1 MLDLF
6 TVNAPVVGLVILV
19 IIFIGFLLE
28 RHPPAVI
35 STAGAA
41 IFIALGFVKPEEAL
55 VAFSNSAVI
64 AIGGMCIISAALVRT
79 GAMEAL
85 VVKIFKVAD
94 TWPKLALVGMLLT
107 ALLASAFINN
117 TPVVLILIPV
127 FIELAGKLKIAP
139 KKLLIPLSY
148 TSILGG
154 TCTLLGTST
163 NLLVDGVAR
172 ANGQSAFGIFEI
184 SLVGI
189 ISALSGLLY
198 LFLIGRQLLPGESDS
213 DELRRPNAEPL
224 FLTEMKIPAESPLI
238 EVTLEKMKFLKARGI
253 DFFGVRRGL
262 QMFRN
267 PEPDFEI
274 TAGDVLV
281 ARATRAEVM
290 ALIERKDLDTG
301 LHKRTMSEETLETFE
316 ISLPPRADNAGQR
329 LQDLSLLS
337 DFPVRIAGINA
348 AIGNKGPDLQTAR
361 LKAGDTLLMQAKAA
375 TFNQMRRA
383 GKIIISDRPVPQPF
397 RRRHV
402 PIAVIALLAV
412 ISFAAFGILPIA
424 VMAIL
429 AVALILITRCIDA
442 SEAWASL
449 EGNVLILII
458 GMLIVGQGLQTAG
471 SIELV
476 VDAAAPLMAKASPF
490 LILLGIYALT
500 SFLTETVTNN
510 AVAVILTPIVIE
522 IGLQN
527 GIDPRPLLFAVMFGA
542 SASFATPIGYQTNT
556 LVHAAGHYTFSNF
569 LKVGLPMN
577 LWVGLSTCVAI
588 YFLV

>member
-198 LFLIGRQLLPGESDS
+198 LFLIGRHLLPGESDS

-238 EVTLEKMKFLKARGI
+238 EVNLEKMKFLKARGI

-301 LHKRTMSEETLETFE
+301 LHKRTMSEETLETLE

-476 VDAAAPLMAKASPF
+476 VNAAAPLMAKASPF

-569 LKVGLPMN
+569 LKVGVPMN

>member
-1 MLDLF
+1 MLDFF
-6 TVNAPVVGLVILV
+6 TANAPVVGLVILV

-28 RHPPAVI
+28 RYPPAVI

-41 IFIALGFVKPEEAL
+41 IFIALGFVKPDEAL
-55 VAFSNSAVI
+55 EAFSNSAVI
-64 AIGGMCIISAALVRT
+64 AIGGMCIISASLVRT

-94 TWPKLALVGMLLT
+94 TRPKLALVGMLLT

-139 KKLLIPLSY
+139 KRLLIPLSY

-184 SLVGI
+184 SLVGV

-198 LFLIGRQLLPGESDS
+198 LYLIGRHLLPGESDS

-224 FLTEMKIPAESPLI
+224 FLTEMRVPAESPLI
-238 EVTLEKMKFLKARGI
+238 GVTREKMKFLNVRGI

-262 QMFRN
+262 QVLRS
-267 PEPDFEI
+267 PEPDFEVS
-274 TAGDVLV
+274 AGDVFV
-281 ARATRAEVM
+281 ARATRAEIM
-290 ALIERKDLDTG
+290 ALIDRKDIDTG
-301 LHKRTMSEETLETFE
+301 LHKRTMSLEPLETLEV
-316 ISLPPRADNAGQR
+316 SLPPRTDNVGQR
-329 LQDLSLLS
+329 LQALSLLS

-348 AIGNKGPDLQTAR
+348 AIGHKGPDLQTAR
-361 LKAGDTLLMQAKAA
+361 LKAGDTLLMQARAA

-397 RRRHV
+397 RRRQV
-402 PIAVIALLAV
+402 PIAILALLAV
-412 ISFAAFGILPIA
+412 IGFAAFGVLPIA

-476 VDAAAPLMAKASPF
+476 VNAAAPLMAKATPF

-522 IGLQN
+522 IGIQN
-527 GIDPRPLLFAVMFGA
+527 GMDPRPLLFAVMFGA

-569 LKVGLPMN
+569 LKVGVPMN
-577 LWVGLSTCVAI
+577 LWVGLSTCIAI

>member
-1 MLDLF
+1 M
-6 TVNAPVVGLVILV
+6 
-19 IIFIGFLLE
+19 
-28 RHPPAVI
+28 
-35 STAGAA
+35 
-41 IFIALGFVKPEEAL
+41 
-55 VAFSNSAVI
+55 AFSNSAVI

>member
-198 LFLIGRQLLPGESDS
+198 LFLIGRHLLPGESDS

-569 LKVGLPMN
+569 LKVGVPMN